1 MWVNTLG
8 YSIRDILALANRR
21 PLRHDRRM
29 VVRLAFVFACM
40 LLPSIAHA
48 RPRWET
54 LPLPPALPEP
64 ADRGSV
70 DVDGARIAY
79 SIYGKGY
86 GQGYGQ
92 GYGKGYGQGE
102 PVLLLHGGLGN
113 SNHFGF
119 QLPALVDKFQVIA
132 IDSRGQGRSTRT
144 KVTITYDLM
153 ATDVVA
159 VLDHLNIARAS
170 VVGWSDGGEV
180 ALKLGIKFPERVSR
194 LFVFGANYDATGS
207 KAHGSRSA
215 TFAGYTQ
222 KCRADY
228 QRVFKTTKGFDELVE
243 ALLPLWRNPTGIT
256 QDQLRAIQA
265 PVAMADGDHDE
276 LIVIDQI
283 VEMARLIP
291 HGKLL
296 IFNDTSHFALWQDPE
311 AFNQAMLGFL
321 TEPIAAEHLQ

>member
-1 MWVNTLG
+1 ML
-8 YSIRDILALANRR
+8 
-21 PLRHDRRM
+21 
-29 VVRLAFVFACM
+29 VRLAFVVACV

-64 ADRGSV
+64 ADHGSV

-79 SIYGKGY
+79 SIYGQGSGRGP
-86 GQGYGQ
+86 GQDH
-92 GYGKGYGQGE
+92 GKAE
-102 PVLLLHGGLGN
+102 PVVLLHGGLGN
-113 SNHFGF
+113 SSHFGF
-119 QLPALVDKFQVIA
+119 QLPALVDRFQVIA

-144 KVTITYDLM
+144 KATITYDVM
-153 ATDVVA
+153 AADVVA

-180 ALKLGIKFPERVSR
+180 ALKLAIKFPDRVNR
-194 LFVFGANYDATGS
+194 VFVFGANYDAGGS
-207 KAHGSRSA
+207 KPRGNHSP

-228 QRVFKTTKGFDELVE
+228 QRVNKTMKGYDALVE
-243 ALLPLWRNPTGIT
+243 ALLPLWRNPSGIT
-256 QDQLRAIQA
+256 QDQLRAIKA

-283 VEMARLIP
+283 EEMARLIP
-291 HGKLL
+291 NGKLV
-296 IFNDTSHFALWQDPE
+296 IFNETSHFALWQDPA
-311 AFNQAMLGFL
+311 AFNQAVLGFL
-321 TEPIAAEHLQ
+321 TEPVAPDHSL

>member
-1 MWVNTLG
+1 MRERFLPF
-8 YSIRDILALANRR
+8 ALPDMDEAEVHAVAEVANPP
-21 PLRHDRRM
+21 PLRHDLHIA
-29 VVRLAFVFACM
+29 VRLAFVFACV
-40 LLPSIAHA
+40 LLPSIAPSFAQA
-48 RPRWET
+48 RPRWER
-54 LPLPPALPEP
+54 LPLPPRLPEP
-64 ADRGSV
+64 ADHGSV

-79 SIYGKGY
+79 SIFGK
-86 GQGYGQ
+86 
-92 GYGKGYGQGE
+92 GE

-113 SNHFGF
+113 SGHFGF

-153 ATDVVA
+153 AADVIA
-159 VLDHLNIARAS
+159 VLDHLNIERAS

-180 ALKLGIKFPERVSR
+180 ALKLGIKFPERVNR

-207 KAHGSRSA
+207 KARGNRSA

-228 QRVFKTTKGFDELVE
+228 QRVYKTVKGFDALVE

-256 QDQLRAIQA
+256 PDQLRAIKA

-291 HGKLL
+291 HGKLV
-296 IFNDTSHFALWQDPE
+296 IFHDTSHFALWQDPE

-321 TEPIAAEHLQ
+321 TEPITADHPP

>member
-1 MWVNTLG
+1 
-8 YSIRDILALANRR
+8 
-21 PLRHDRRM
+21 M
-29 VVRLAFVFACM
+29 VVRLTFVFACM

-64 ADRGSV
+64 SDHGSV

-79 SIYGKGY
+79 SIYGKG
-86 GQGYGQ
+86 
-92 GYGKGYGQGE
+92 E

-113 SNHFGF
+113 SSHFGF

-144 KVTITYDLM
+144 RTKITYDLL
-153 ATDVVA
+153 AADVVA

-180 ALKLGIKFPERVSR
+180 ALKLGIKFPERVNR
-194 LFVFGANYDATGS
+194 LFVFAANYDATGS
-207 KAHGSRSA
+207 KAHAGRTA
-215 TFAGYTQ
+215 TLAGYMQ

-228 QRVFKTTKGFDELVE
+228 QRVFKTLKGFDTLVE
-243 ALLPLWRNPTGIT
+243 ALLPLWRGPTGIT
-256 QDQLRAIQA
+256 QDQLRAIKA
-265 PVAMADGDHDE
+265 PVAVADGDHDE

-283 VEMARLIP
+283 AEMARLIP
-291 HGKLL
+291 NGKLV
-296 IFNDTSHFALWQDPE
+296 IFNDASHFALWQDPE
-311 AFNQAMLGFL
+311 GFNQAVLGFL
-321 TEPIAAEHLQ
+321 TEPVASDHPQERSGDWAYTR